1 MKIKNLVTVLL
12 VAIILVSCAS
22 AAKVAP
28 TETAI
33 PTSTFTPIP
42 PTPTI
47 TPSPTLQPLRC
58 DDNQK
63 SALESS
69 VNTDIFSA
77 NQKLN
82 RTINLGEALEFPD
95 MGHWTW
101 ITKEETFYMVKTA
114 GFSAV
119 RIAIDF
125 AQHSDSAP
133 PFTIQPSFWNNVDS
147 VVEKAV
153 ACGLVVI
160 INMHNF
166 RSESQIPYSQEK
178 YFLALWNEIAE
189 HYKDYQDNVMY
200 FEPYNEPG
208 DPSYWNSLIAKVIP
222 TIRKS
227 NPTRPIII
235 DVADWAQISGFSTLR
250 LPSDENLIASFHYYT
265 PHEFTHQCVDFI
277 EGAMAWCGTTWE
289 NTPDQSN
296 KINLDFG
303 KVAEW
308 AIKYKR
314 PVFMGEFGS
323 ISIADSESRVR
334 WTTAVREASTAH
346 GFSWGYWDL
355 CDTSGYDGSLTFGI
369 FDCYKHPLVTSYWRQ
384 EMLQALIPE
393 P

>member
-1 MKIKNLVTVLL
+1 MKIKNIVTVLF
-12 VAIILVSCAS
+12 VAIILVSCAP
-22 AAKVAP
+22 AAKVVP

-42 PTPTI
+42 PTLTI
-47 TPSPTLQPLRC
+47 APSPTTQPLKC
-58 DDNQK
+58 NSNQESASETTDNI
-63 SALESS
+63 
-69 VNTDIFSA
+69 DIFTA

-82 RTINLGEALEFPD
+82 RTISLGEALEFSD
-95 MGHWTW
+95 KGHWLW
-101 ITKEETFYMVKTA
+101 ITKEETFYMVKNA
-114 GFSAV
+114 GFTAV
-119 RIAIDF
+119 RVAIDF
-125 AQHSDSAP
+125 AQHADSAP
-133 PFTIQPSFWNNVDS
+133 PFTIQPSYWKDVDS

-166 RSESQIPYSQEK
+166 HSESQIPYSEED
-178 YFLALWNEIAE
+178 YFLALWKEIAE
-189 HYKDYQDNVMY
+189 HYKDYPDNVMY

-250 LPSDENLIASFHYYT
+250 LPNDPNLIVSFHYYS
-265 PHEFTHQCVDFI
+265 PNEFTHQCVDFI

-289 NTPDQSN
+289 NTPDQIAVIN
-296 KINLDFG
+296 KDFDKGAESG
-303 KVAEW
+303 KNRE
-308 AIKYKR
+308 R
-314 PVFMGEFGS
+314 PIFMGEFGS

-334 WTTAVREASTAH
+334 WTIAVREAATAH

-369 FDCYKHPLVTSYWRQ
+369 FDCYKHSLTTSDWRQ

>member
-1 MKIKNLVTVLL
+1 MKINNIVMVLL
-12 VAIILVSCAS
+12 AAILLVSCAP
-22 AAKVAP
+22 AVQPVP
-28 TETAI
+28 TKTATF
-33 PTSTFTPIP
+33 TSTFTSVP

-47 TPSPTLQPLRC
+47 TPSPTPQPLKC
-58 DDNQK
+58 DTNQETM
-63 SALESS
+63 LEDTI
-69 VNTDIFSA
+69 NMDIFTA

-82 RTINLGEALEFPD
+82 RTMNLGEALEFPD
-95 MGHWTW
+95 KGHWLW
-101 ITKEETFYMVKTA
+101 INKEETFYMVKTS

-133 PFTIQPSFWNNVDS
+133 PFAIQPSFLKDIDS

-153 ACGLVVI
+153 GCGLVVI

-178 YFLALWNEIAE
+178 YFLALWNQIAE
-189 HYKDYQDNVMY
+189 RYKDYQDNVMY

-208 DPSYWNSLIAKVIP
+208 DPSYWNNLLAKVIP
-222 TIRKS
+222 VIRRS
-227 NPTRPIII
+227 NPARPIII

-250 LPSDENLIASFHYYT
+250 LPSDENLIVSFHYYT

-289 NTPDQSN
+289 NTPDQVN
-296 KINLDFG
+296 KINLDFD
-303 KVAEW
+303 KVAKW
-308 AIKYKR
+308 ATKQKR
-314 PVFMGEFGS
+314 PIFMGEFGS
-323 ISIADSESRVR
+323 ISIADPASRVR
-334 WTTAVREASTAH
+334 WTIAIREAATAH
-346 GFSWGYWDL
+346 GFTWGYWDL
-355 CDTSGYDGSLTFGI
+355 CDTSGYDGSLTFGF
-369 FDCYKHPLVTSYWRQ
+369 FDCYKHPLKISHWRQ

>member
-1 MKIKNLVTVLL
+1 MIV
-12 VAIILVSCAS
+12 ISCAP
-22 AAKVAP
+22 ADPVLP
-28 TETAI
+28 TQTAI
-33 PTSTFTPIP
+33 PTLTATSIPLTPI
-42 PTPTI
+42 I
-47 TPSPTLQPLRC
+47 TPSPTLQPLIC

-63 SALESS
+63 SALETA
-69 VNTDIFSA
+69 VNTNIFSA
-77 NQKLN
+77 NQKLD

-95 MGHWTW
+95 KGHWTW
-101 ITKEETFYMVKTA
+101 INKEETFYMVKTA

-125 AQHSDSAP
+125 AQHSDLAS
-133 PFTIQPSFWNNVDS
+133 PFTIQPSFWNDIDS

-189 HYKDYQDNVMY
+189 HYRDYPDNVMY

-208 DPSYWNSLIAKVIP
+208 DPSYWNSLVAKVVP
-222 TIRKS
+222 LIRKS

-250 LPSDENLIASFHYYT
+250 LPSDENLIVSFHYYA
-265 PHEFTHQCVDFI
+265 PNEFTHQCVDFI

-308 AIKYKR
+308 ATKYNR

-323 ISIADSESRVR
+323 ISLADSESRMQ

-369 FDCYKHPLVTSYWRQ
+369 FDCYKHPLDNSYWRQ

>member
-1 MKIKNLVTVLL
+1 MKNKNTITVLL
-12 VAIILVSCAS
+12 VAIVLVACAS
-22 AAKVAP
+22 TANIAP
-28 TETAI
+28 TEMTI
-33 PTSTFTPIP
+33 PTSTSTPIS
-42 PTPTI
+42 PTPTL
-47 TPSPTLQPLRC
+47 TSSPTLQPLKC

-63 SALESS
+63 SVSESA
-69 VNTDIFSA
+69 VNVDIFSA

-95 MGHWTW
+95 KGHWSW
-101 ITKEETFYMVKTA
+101 INKEETFYIVNAA

-125 AQHSDSAP
+125 AQHSDTTP
-133 PFTIQPSFWNNVDS
+133 PFAIKPSFWKDVDS

-153 ACGLVVI
+153 ACGLVII

-166 RSESQIPYSQEK
+166 RAESQIPYSQEK

-208 DPSYWNSLIAKVIP
+208 DPSYWNSLIAKVVPI
-222 TIRKS
+222 IRKS

-235 DVADWAQISGFSTLR
+235 DVADWAQISGFSKLR
-250 LPSDENLIASFHYYT
+250 LPSDENLIVSFHYYA
-265 PHEFTHQCVDFI
+265 PNEFTHQCVDFI

-289 NTPDQSN
+289 NTPEQAN
-296 KINLDFG
+296 KINFDFD
-303 KVAEW
+303 KAADW
-308 AIKYKR
+308 AIKQKR
-314 PVFMGEFGS
+314 PIFMGEFGS
-323 ISIADSESRVR
+323 ISNADLQSRVL
-334 WTTAVREASTAH
+334 WTTTVRETAESH
-346 GFSWGYWDL
+346 SFSWGFWDL
-355 CDTSGYDGSLTFGI
+355 CNTYDVDKNWTFGI
-369 FDCYKHPLVTSYWRQ
+369 FDCYKYPLNTSYWRQ

>member
-1 MKIKNLVTVLL
+1 MKTKNIITALL
-12 VAIILVSCAS
+12 IAITLASCAP
-22 AAKVAP
+22 AAQSVP
-28 TETAI
+28 TETTAF
-33 PTSTFTPIP
+33 TSTFTPIP

-47 TPSPTLQPLRC
+47 TQKPLKCDADQNPTLEATS
-58 DDNQK
+58 NM
-63 SALESS
+63 
-69 VNTDIFSA
+69 DIFAA
-77 NQKLN
+77 NQKLT

-95 MGHWTW
+95 QGHWLW
-101 ITKEETFYMVKTA
+101 INKEETFYMVKTA

-133 PFTIQPSFWNNVDS
+133 PFTIKPYFWKDIDS

-153 ACGLVVI
+153 GCGLVVI
-160 INMHNF
+160 VNMHNF

-208 DPSYWNSLIAKVIP
+208 DPSYWNNLIAEVIP

-235 DVADWAQISGFSTLR
+235 DVADWAQISGFSTLI
-250 LPSDENLIASFHYYT
+250 LPKDENLIVSFHYYS
-265 PHEFTHQCVDFI
+265 PNEFTHQCVDFI

-289 NTPDQSN
+289 NTPDQVN
-296 KINLDFG
+296 KIDLDFG
-303 KVAEW
+303 KAAEW
-308 AIKYKR
+308 ATKKER
-314 PVFMGEFGS
+314 PIFMGEFGS
-323 ISIADSESRVR
+323 ISIADPESRVR
-334 WTTAVREASTAH
+334 WTTAVRETSTVH

-369 FDCYKHPLVTSYWRQ
+369 LDCYKYRLDTSDWRQ

>member
-1 MKIKNLVTVLL
+1 MKTKDLVTVLL
-12 VAIILVSCAS
+12 VAIISVSCAPT
-22 AAKVAP
+22 ANIVP

-33 PTSTFTPIP
+33 STSTLTPIP

-47 TPSPTLQPLRC
+47 TPSPTLQPLKC
-58 DDNQK
+58 DDNHK
-63 SALESS
+63 SALEAA
-69 VNTDIFSA
+69 VNADIFSA

-95 MGHWTW
+95 KGHWTW
-101 ITKEETFYMVKTA
+101 IAKEETFYMVNAA

-125 AQHSDSAP
+125 AQHSDTTP
-133 PFTIQPSFWNNVDS
+133 PFAIEKSFWKDVDS

-153 ACGLVVI
+153 DCGLVVI

-189 HYKDYQDNVMY
+189 HYKDYQDNVLY

-208 DPSYWNSLIAKVIP
+208 DPSYWNSLIAKVVP

-227 NPTRPIII
+227 NPTRPVII
-235 DVADWAQISGFSTLR
+235 DVADWAQISGFSTLK

-289 NTPDQSN
+289 NAPDQSN

-308 AIKYKR
+308 AIKHKR

>member
-1 MKIKNLVTVLL
+1 MKTKNIITVLL
-12 VAIILVSCAS
+12 IAITLASCAPAS
-22 AAKVAP
+22 EVAP

-33 PTSTFTPIP
+33 PASTFTPIP
-42 PTPTI
+42 PTQTI
-47 TPSPTLQPLRC
+47 TPSPTPQPLKC
-58 DDNQK
+58 NADHK
-63 SALESS
+63 STLEATS
-69 VNTDIFSA
+69 NMDIFTA
-77 NQKLN
+77 NQKLI

-95 MGHWTW
+95 QGHWLW
-101 ITKEETFYMVKTA
+101 INKEETFYMVKTA

-125 AQHSDSAP
+125 AQHSDSDP
-133 PFTIQPSFWNNVDS
+133 PFAIKPYFWNDIDS

-153 ACGLVVI
+153 GCGLVVI

-189 HYKDYQDNVMY
+189 HFKHYQDHVMY

-250 LPSDENLIASFHYYT
+250 LPSDENLIVSFHYYS
-265 PHEFTHQCVDFI
+265 PNELTHQCVDFI

-289 NTPDQSN
+289 NTPDQVN

-308 AIKYKR
+308 ATKQKR
-314 PVFMGEFGS
+314 PIFMGEFGS
-323 ISIADSESRVR
+323 ISIVDLESRVR

-355 CDTSGYDGSLTFGI
+355 CDTSSYDGSLTFGI
-369 FDCYKHPLVTSYWRQ
+369 FDCYKHPLDTSYWRQ

>member
-1 MKIKNLVTVLL
+1 MKIKNPVTVLL

-200 FEPYNEPG
+200 FEP
-208 DPSYWNSLIAKVIP
+208 
-222 TIRKS
+222 
-227 NPTRPIII
+227 
-235 DVADWAQISGFSTLR
+235 
-250 LPSDENLIASFHYYT
+250 
-265 PHEFTHQCVDFI
+265 
-277 EGAMAWCGTTWE
+277 
-289 NTPDQSN
+289 
-296 KINLDFG
+296 
-303 KVAEW
+303 
-308 AIKYKR
+308 
-314 PVFMGEFGS
+314 
-323 ISIADSESRVR
+323 
-334 WTTAVREASTAH
+334 
-346 GFSWGYWDL
+346 
-355 CDTSGYDGSLTFGI
+355 
-369 FDCYKHPLVTSYWRQ
+369 
-384 EMLQALIPE
+384 
-393 P
+393 

>member
-1 MKIKNLVTVLL
+1 MKTKNFTIFLL
-12 VAIILVSCAS
+12 LSIILVSCAP
-22 AAKVAP
+22 AANVAP

-47 TPSPTLQPLRC
+47 TPSPTLQPLKC

-63 SALESS
+63 STLESA
-69 VNTDIFSA
+69 VNADIFSA
-77 NQKLN
+77 SQKLN

-95 MGHWTW
+95 KGHWTW
-101 ITKEETFYMVKTA
+101 ITKEETFYMVHAA

-125 AQHSDSAP
+125 AQHSDTTS
-133 PFTIQPSFWNNVDS
+133 PFAIEPSFWKDVDS

-153 ACGLVVI
+153 VCGLVVI

-166 RSESQIPYSQEK
+166 RAESQIPYSQEK

-189 HYKDYQDNVMY
+189 HYKGYQDNVMY

-208 DPSYWNSLIAKVIP
+208 DPSYWNNLIAKVIP

-227 NPTRPIII
+227 NPARPIII

-250 LPSDENLIASFHYYT
+250 LPNDPNLIVSFHYYS
-265 PHEFTHQCVDFI
+265 PSEFTHQCVDFI

-289 NTPDQSN
+289 NTPDQIATIN
-296 KINLDFG
+296 KDFDKVTEWG
-303 KVAEW
+303 KNRE
-308 AIKYKR
+308 R
-314 PVFMGEFGS
+314 PIFMGEFGS

-334 WTTAVREASTAH
+334 WTIAVRESATAH

-369 FDCYKHPLVTSYWRQ
+369 FDCYKHSLTTSDWRQ